1 LIRTDLLTYTV
12 EDLAFQFQPI
22 NLNTG
27 ENLLVVGPSGS
38 GKSTYLHLLA
48 GLIRPHSGVIEIQ
61 GIRLSELSQAQSDE
75 FRKTEVG
82 MVFQKPKFIESL
94 SVLENLKII
103 SADTKNIE
111 AILSKINLA
120 SSKNKSPKNLSG
132 GEQQRLALALALVKR
147 PRLILADEP
156 TANLDDE
163 NCNRVMELLLESA
176 ESNQANLI
184 VVTHDNRVKPY
195 FENQMQFTK

>member
-1 LIRTDLLTYTV
+1 MIRTDLLTYTV

-61 GIRLSELSQAQSDE
+61 GIRLSELSQAKSDE

-163 NCNRVMELLLESA
+163 NCNRVMEFLLESA